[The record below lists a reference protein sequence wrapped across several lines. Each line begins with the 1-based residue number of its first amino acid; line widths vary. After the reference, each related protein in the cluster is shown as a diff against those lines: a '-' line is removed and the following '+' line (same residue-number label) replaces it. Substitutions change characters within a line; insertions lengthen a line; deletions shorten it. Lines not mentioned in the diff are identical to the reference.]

1 MKIKTLSRKNNSV
14 ERECSGDLRRES
26 RNLNPNYHPM
36 QRSREYVRAVTAAKM
51 DRMFAKPL
59 IGNLGEG
66 HRDAVTVT
74 ALSRRS
80 LLPLVSGSADG
91 CLKLW
96 DLATRSCVATLEGG
110 HSRSITGCVF
120 GVDGERFYSCAE
132 DGLVRQW
139 SIHATPST
147 AGGGIGGGD
156 DDDKDGAPDMS
167 YGPLETWRTPGTF
180 KSLDHHWHDQQFATA
195 SDEAV
200 CIWSPERSTPLQSH
214 TDLWG
219 SDDTVT
225 VVRYNPAER
234 NLLAHCSADRGIG
247 LHDTRTSK
255 ALKKTVLRMR
265 SNDLQWN
272 PMEPM
277 NFCVAN
283 EDFNAYTFD
292 MRRLDQPTRIYKGHT
307 SAVMSVSWSP
317 TGREFVT
324 GSYDRTMR
332 LFPTK
337 SGFARDIYHTK
348 RMQKIFTVQ
357 YTMDHKFVISGSDE
371 SNLRLWKA
379 RASEQLGQRTT
390 REEAAIQYRDALIQ
404 KHEHLPEIRRIH
416 KSRKVPKVIKKQ
428 TAQAQIQ
435 KESAKRKQT
444 NRIKHSKPGTYE
456 HENERKKAVVKEID

>member
-1 MKIKTLSRKNNSV
+1 MKIKTLSRAKNSV

-36 QRSREYVRAVTAAKM
+36 QRSREYVRAVTSAKM

-66 HRDAVTVT
+66 HRDAVTVS
-74 ALSRRS
+74 AMSRRS

-91 CLKLW
+91 VLKLW

-120 GVDGERFYSCAE
+120 GVGGDHFYSCAE

-139 SIHATPST
+139 SIHAVPK
-147 AGGGIGGGD
+147 GD
-156 DDDKDGAPDMS
+156 SDDEGDNEGAQDLH
-167 YGPLETWRTPGTF
+167 YGPLETWRTPGSF
-180 KSLDHHWHDQQFATA
+180 KSIDYHWHDQQFVTA
-195 SDEAV
+195 SDDAV
-200 CIWSPERSTPLQSH
+200 CVWSPERSTPIQTHS
-214 TDLWG
+214 DLWG
-219 SDDTVT
+219 SDDTVN
-225 VVRYNPAER
+225 VVRFNPAER
-234 NLLAHCSADRGIG
+234 SLLAHCSADRGIG

-265 SNDLQWN
+265 SNALEWN

-283 EDFNAYTFD
+283 EDYNAYTFD
-292 MRRLDQPTRIYKGHT
+292 MRKLDQPTRIFKGHT
-307 SAVMSVSWSP
+307 SAVMAVSWSP
-317 TGREFVT
+317 TGREFVS
-324 GSYDRTMR
+324 GSYDRTLR
-332 LFPTK
+332 IFPTN

-348 RMQKIFTVQ
+348 RMQKVFTVQ
-357 YTMDHKFVISGSDE
+357 YTMDHRFIVSGSDE

-379 RASEQLGQRTT
+379 RASEQLGQRTS
-390 REEAAIQYRDALIQ
+390 REEAAIQYREALIQ
-404 KHEHLPEIRRIH
+404 KHQHLPEVRRIH
-416 KSRKVPKVIKKQ
+416 KARKVPKVIQKQ
-428 TAQAQIQ
+428 TAQALIQ

-444 NRIKHSKPGTYE
+444 NRIKHSKPGTYQ
-456 HENERKKAVVKEID
+456 HENERKKAVVKEMD